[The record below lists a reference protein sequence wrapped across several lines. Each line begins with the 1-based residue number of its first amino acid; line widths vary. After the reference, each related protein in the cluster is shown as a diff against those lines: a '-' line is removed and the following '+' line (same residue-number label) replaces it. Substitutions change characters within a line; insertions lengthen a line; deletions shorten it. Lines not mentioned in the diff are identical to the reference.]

1 MYVCAC
7 LLLCEVSQKYI
18 RGNFCVNCT
27 RYLYRKK
34 HAFKT
39 TTAEV
44 TLSTKN
50 ILLRNGSKFAKA
62 GYDDFEGVMTFEGGV
77 GKLIKKK
84 KNREREREKL
94 EDVKLIRR
102 YS

>member
-1 MYVCAC
+1 M
-7 LLLCEVSQKYI
+7 
-18 RGNFCVNCT
+18 
-27 RYLYRKK
+27 
-34 HAFKT
+34 
-39 TTAEV
+39 

-84 KNREREREKL
+84 RERERE
-94 EDVKLIRR
+94 RN
-102 YS
+102 

>member
-1 MYVCAC
+1 M
-7 LLLCEVSQKYI
+7 
-18 RGNFCVNCT
+18 
-27 RYLYRKK
+27 
-34 HAFKT
+34 
-39 TTAEV
+39 

-50 ILLRNGSKFAKA
+50 ILLRNGSKFAKG

-84 KNREREREKL
+84 REREREKL

>member
-1 MYVCAC
+1 MCGC

-18 RGNFCVNCT
+18 RGNFRVNCT

-50 ILLRNGSKFAKA
+50 ILLRNGSKFAKG

-84 KNREREREKL
+84 ERERERE
-94 EDVKLIRR
+94 RN
-102 YS
+102 

>member
-18 RGNFCVNCT
+18 RGNFRVIYCT

-50 ILLRNGSKFAKA
+50 ILLRNGSKFAKG
-62 GYDDFEGVMTFEGGV
+62 GYDGFEGVMTFEGGV

-84 KNREREREKL
+84 KNRERERE
-94 EDVKLIRR
+94 IRR
-102 YS
+102 R

>member
-1 MYVCAC
+1 M
-7 LLLCEVSQKYI
+7 
-18 RGNFCVNCT
+18 
-27 RYLYRKK
+27 
-34 HAFKT
+34 
-39 TTAEV
+39 

-50 ILLRNGSKFAKA
+50 ILLRNGSKFTKG
-62 GYDDFEGVMTFEGGV
+62 GYDDFDGVMTFEGGV

-84 KNREREREKL
+84 REREREGEKL

>member
-1 MYVCAC
+1 M
-7 LLLCEVSQKYI
+7 
-18 RGNFCVNCT
+18 
-27 RYLYRKK
+27 
-34 HAFKT
+34 
-39 TTAEV
+39 

-84 KNREREREKL
+84 INKEREKL

>member
-1 MYVCAC
+1 MCGC

-18 RGNFCVNCT
+18 RGNFRVNCT

-50 ILLRNGSKFAKA
+50 ILQRNGSKFAKG

-84 KNREREREKL
+84 ERERERE
-94 EDVKLIRR
+94 RN
-102 YS
+102 

>member
-18 RGNFCVNCT
+18 RGNFRVNCT

-50 ILLRNGSKFAKA
+50 ILLRNGSKFAKG
-62 GYDDFEGVMTFEGGV
+62 GYDGFEGVMTFDKKK
-77 GKLIKKK
+77 KLIKKK
-84 KNREREREKL
+84 KERERKRE
-94 EDVKLIRR
+94 RN
-102 YS
+102 

>member
-1 MYVCAC
+1 MCAC

-18 RGNFCVNCT
+18 RGNFRVNCT

-34 HAFKT
+34 HTFKT

-50 ILLRNGSKFAKA
+50 ILLRNGSKFAKG
-62 GYDDFEGVMTFEGGV
+62 GYDGFEGVMTFEGGV

-84 KNREREREKL
+84 EREKEREKL

>member
-1 MYVCAC
+1 MCAC
-7 LLLCEVSQKYI
+7 LLLCEVSQKYT
-18 RGNFCVNCT
+18 RGNFRVNCT

-50 ILLRNGSKFAKA
+50 ILLRNGSKFAKG

-84 KNREREREKL
+84 EREREREKL

>member
-7 LLLCEVSQKYI
+7 L
-18 RGNFCVNCT
+18 
-27 RYLYRKK
+27 
-34 HAFKT
+34 T

-50 ILLRNGSKFAKA
+50 ILLRNGSKFAKGA
-62 GYDDFEGVMTFEGGV
+62 YDGFEGVMTFEGGV

-84 KNREREREKL
+84 KREKEREKL

>member
-18 RGNFCVNCT
+18 RGNFRLNCT

-50 ILLRNGSKFAKA
+50 ILLRNGSKFAKG
-62 GYDDFEGVMTFEGGV
+62 GYDGFEGVMTFEGGV

-84 KNREREREKL
+84 KKQRERERN
-94 EDVKLIRR
+94 
-102 YS
+102 